1 MALRNAFEDIATEGT
16 LTDLSSKLDR
26 VSSSG
31 DAHLVSGNKVR
42 YRREFNDPTLADWDV
57 VVGPGMTVTAS
68 GGNLT
73 VATGTTANSM
83 TTLTTK
89 QAFSVPFRTSFGF
102 QISQKITNQE
112 FYVEIVAENE
122 DGSIDESVVAAWR
135 VAGADSTT
143 TTNARTEVRNGGAT
157 RIQSA
162 NIASQAAQTSA
173 SVYEIVLESDEV
185 WFYSKLADS
194 NAGRYAP
201 TVRNTTSPDP
211 GRRYRMRYRII
222 NGASAPAST
231 TTFTSTFAAAVD
243 YTEFQTEVIGG
254 SGSSAAGQALAV
266 VSAGTF
272 PVSGAVSLTATS
284 SVTGMSATKMNS
296 LATTNAL
303 SIRTA
308 AAKLYSYTFMNT
320 AAATRYVKFYN
331 KASAPT
337 VGTDTPLF
345 TLAIP
350 AGMQVNQTFI
360 FPVTF
365 STGLAT
371 AITAGAADNDATAT
385 AVNDVIGWITSI

>member
-1 MALRNAFEDIATEGT
+1 
-16 LTDLSSKLDR
+16 
-26 VSSSG
+26 
-31 DAHLVSGNKVR
+31 
-42 YRREFNDPTLADWDV
+42 
-57 VVGPGMTVTAS
+57 
-68 GGNLT
+68 
-73 VATGTTANSM
+73 
-83 TTLTTK
+83 
-89 QAFSVPFRTSFGF
+89 
-102 QISQKITNQE
+102 
-112 FYVEIVAENE
+112 
-122 DGSIDESVVAAWR
+122 
-135 VAGADSTT
+135 
-143 TTNARTEVRNGGAT
+143 
-157 RIQSA
+157 
-162 NIASQAAQTSA
+162 
-173 SVYEIVLESDEV
+173 
-185 WFYSKLADS
+185 
-194 NAGRYAP
+194 
-201 TVRNTTSPDP
+201 
-211 GRRYRMRYRII
+211 MRYRII

-385 AVNDVIGWITSI
+385 AVNDVMGWITSI